1 LAHSLKHVNKEVEMI
16 KQDGTHTALWDAV
29 CKTDP
34 AHTKQFKKGGG
45 FSGTAI
51 KPYWLVRR
59 ATEVFGMCGIGWG
72 WEEIENKMVSGVW
85 CSKIS
90 LWFLEPGVSNP
101 RRGEIEQWGQT
112 EMESEREIKIDGNA
126 AGNFRKFVD
135 EEAPKKAVT
144 DAVTKCLS
152 YLGFAGDV
160 HMGMFDDNKY
170 VADVRAEF
178 KEKAEAIFADAQA
191 RNAFA
196 DDCLSAIEKAANAT
210 ELKTAKDTNLAKWNA
225 MAASSDKADTSAW
238 DLIKEAYN
246 AKMATVKGQQP
257 KPLAATVDSVVKG
270 NQIAAETLGNDTV
283 E

>member
-1 LAHSLKHVNKEVEMI
+1 MSPKETANI
-16 KQDGTHTALWDAV
+16 ALWDSV

-34 AHTKQFKKGGG
+34 AHTKSFKKGGG

-112 EMESEREIKIDGNA
+112 EMESEREIKIDGKGT
-126 AGNFRKFVD
+126 GNFKKFVD

-160 HMGMFDDNKY
+160 HMGLFDDSKY
-170 VADVRAEF
+170 VNEVRAEF
-178 KEKAEAIFADAQA
+178 AAEKEAIFATPQD
-191 RNAFA
+191 RKKFT
-196 DDCLSAIEKAANAT
+196 DDCLDAIGKADT
-210 ELKTAKDTNLAKWNA
+210 LERIKDVKGLNLAKWNA
-225 MAASSDKADTSAW
+225 MAASGDKADTAAW
-238 DLIKEAYN
+238 DLIKVNYN
-246 AKMATVKGQQP
+246 EKFAAVKAKHQP
-257 KPLAATVDSVVKG
+257 QPVAATVDAAVK
-270 NQIAAETLGNDTV
+270 NAAQTLGDDTIPF
-283 E
+283 